1 MRCGFQ
7 YGGERVSIMM
17 LVYYAV
23 AVAAV
28 CYGLKCIAL
37 QEGKLP
43 EHGRYRKSFH
53 LVALRGEAA
62 VKTGWGF
69 VCGGIF
75 WALIPYK
82 YDPDDS
88 LPLYIVR
95 AIIGWSSLIL
105 MFYLWH
111 LAHNLRLGIR

>member
-1 MRCGFQ
+1 MRFGFQ
-7 YGGERVSIMM
+7 DGGERVSIMM
-17 LVYYAV
+17 LVYYAI

-28 CYGLKCIAL
+28 CYGLKCVFVE
-37 QEGKLP
+37 EGKLP

-53 LVALRGEAA
+53 LVAVQGAPA

-75 WALIPYK
+75 WALIPFK
-82 YDPDDS
+82 YDPDDL

-95 AIIGWSSLIL
+95 AIIGYGSLVF

-111 LAHNLRLGIR
+111 LARNLRLGIR